1 MHRSGRTGRIGKKGL
16 NIIFFEQDEFKFIL
30 NLEDELNINIEITTK
45 LKQEEDE
52 ATEKKA
58 IEQLISN
65 AKKTKKLTN

>member
-52 ATEKKA
+52 AQIKV
-58 IEQLISN
+58 
-65 AKKTKKLTN
+65 